1 MNNATSTD
9 MKGKDDEL
17 QEVARLL
24 KAHEAG
30 DQAAFNRL
38 RVLELSLR
46 TVQRGGLRA
55 RMWLR
60 VALEAPARPAP
71 HLREECGP

>member
-24 KAHEAG
+24 AAHEAG

-46 TVQRGGLRA
+46 VQRGWLRA
-55 RMWLR
+55 RVRLR
-60 VALEAPARPAP
+60 AALEAPASPAP
-71 HLREECGP
+71 HLREERAP